1 MQSTMAIEL
10 IRTNPKGQQWLLVR
24 YYKRGGFSVLS
35 RHATY
40 EQACTDRLMRWI
52 RGERDHHQ
60 D

>member
-1 MQSTMAIEL
+1 MAIER
-10 IRTNPKGQQWLLVR
+10 INSNPMTSQWLVVR

-40 EQACTDRLMRWI
+40 EQACTDRLIRWVQ
-52 RGERDHHQ
+52 GDQDHHQ